1 MMSSTKS
8 IFVTWI
14 IFLAIST
21 QICTI
26 ASSESHSPKQKENIC
41 IYEVTIGTTCTGGA
55 ETSNSVNLRFGD
67 KKSNDILIRHLNSKH
82 VRRVD
87 PLEPQVLDDMPRKPF
102 QACMVD
108 QFQVKGHC
116 VKSPICYL
124 YLKLVGHD
132 DWRPG
137 FVQVRMLDEP
147 YFSSE
152 YFYFRRYL
160 PRLVWH
166 GSDVCDTKVTP
177 FGIKYTRKVFPKKHA
192 KP

>member
-1 MMSSTKS
+1 MFTMRSFRES
-8 IFVTWI
+8 ISVTWI

-26 ASSESHSPKQKENIC
+26 ATSESHSPKH
-41 IYEVTIGTTCTGGA
+41 YE
-55 ETSNSVNLRFGD
+55 
-67 KKSNDILIRHLNSKH
+67 H

-87 PLEPQVLDDMPRKPF
+87 PLEPQVLDDVPRKPF

-108 QFQVKGHC
+108 QFQVKGQC

-124 YLKLVGHD
+124 YLKLVGYD

-147 YFSSE
+147 YFSSD

-160 PRLVWH
+160 PRLLWY
-166 GSDVCDTKVTP
+166 GSDVCDSEITP
-177 FGIKYTRKVFPKKHA
+177 FGVKYTRKVFGKKHV

>member
-1 MMSSTKS
+1 MGEREWYFFILRDVKYP
-8 IFVTWI
+8 IG
-14 IFLAIST
+14 
-21 QICTI
+21 QI
-26 ASSESHSPKQKENIC
+26 EK
-41 IYEVTIGTTCTGGA
+41 
-55 ETSNSVNLRFGD
+55 FGD
-67 KKSNDILIRHLNSKH
+67 KKSNDILVHKLNSKH

-87 PLEPQVLDDMPRKPF
+87 PLEPQVLDDVPRKPF

-108 QFQVKGHC
+108 QFQVKGQC

-124 YLKLVGHD
+124 YLKLVGYD

-147 YFSSE
+147 YFSSD

-160 PRLVWH
+160 PRLLWY
-166 GSDVCDTKVTP
+166 GSDVCDSEITP
-177 FGIKYTRKVFPKKHA
+177 FGVKYTRKVFGKKHV